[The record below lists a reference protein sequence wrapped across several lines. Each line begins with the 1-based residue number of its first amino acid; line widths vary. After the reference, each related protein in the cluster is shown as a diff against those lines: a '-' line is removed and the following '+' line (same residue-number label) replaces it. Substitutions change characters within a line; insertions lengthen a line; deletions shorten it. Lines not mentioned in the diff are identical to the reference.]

1 VKIVKFE
8 LPEAVKPFLT
18 PGTLLRA
25 QLPFIIVTA
34 SGSTEADI
42 GALFMV
48 HRSRFDPDKGHVIF
62 VLLTR
67 ELVEAGVRIHVEKLP
82 RYISVVES

>member
-1 VKIVKFE
+1 MKFE

-25 QLPFIIVTA
+25 KLPFVIVTA
-34 SGSTEADI
+34 FGSTETDV

-48 HRSRFDPDKGHVIF
+48 HRCRFDPDKGHVIF
-62 VLLTR
+62 ALLTR
-67 ELVEAGVRIHVEKLP
+67 ELVEASVRIHVEKFP